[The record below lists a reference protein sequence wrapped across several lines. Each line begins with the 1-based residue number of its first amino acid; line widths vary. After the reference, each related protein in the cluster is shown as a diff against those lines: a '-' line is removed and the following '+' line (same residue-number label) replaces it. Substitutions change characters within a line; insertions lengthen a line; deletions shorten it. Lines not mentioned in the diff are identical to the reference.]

1 MPSMTPNQLS
11 DGMPLRQ
18 EESRFN
24 TLEKVAAALSLSLT
38 LGCSTTPEELQ
49 LEERIMTEV
58 NYQLNARWNELEQ
71 AAEVVARNK
80 AERYLKE
87 HLTEIYKADR
97 DEVAKAVIDDLL
109 ARKFDEE
116 LSVTT
121 VESSIR
127 EANFSPD
134 FLRIKQMK
142 EATVQIEGKYDVGTG
157 VIVYSGPVE
166 NSARKS
172 VVLTCYHV
180 VRNILSEED
189 TKKNGISCTIYKRGG
204 QEIVQADLIGHD
216 KEKDLALLCIRGERL
231 EQDTT
236 PYFLPKE
243 QLSLLQEGTEISTYG
258 GQLGVTPFLSEGKFT
273 LLGHRKSDS
282 TYNMVSAPAFMGNSG
297 AGIWHFIDA
306 GDQGVPLGFYVGM
319 YAKIY
324 THGSNPTM
332 PIPHMGLSVPPEEVY
347 DFLAL
352 SGLVPNAQTLQ
363 LEALPIATFGSPEE
377 QGAEKTER

>member
-1 MPSMTPNQLS
+1 
-11 DGMPLRQ
+11 
-18 EESRFN
+18 
-24 TLEKVAAALSLSLT
+24 
-38 LGCSTTPEELQ
+38 
-49 LEERIMTEV
+49 
-58 NYQLNARWNELEQ
+58 
-71 AAEVVARNK
+71 
-80 AERYLKE
+80 
-87 HLTEIYKADR
+87 
-97 DEVAKAVIDDLL
+97 VI
-109 ARKFDEE
+109 
-116 LSVTT
+116 
-121 VESSIR
+121 I
-127 EANFSPD
+127 
-134 FLRIKQMK
+134 
-142 EATVQIEGKYDVGTG
+142 
-157 VIVYSGPVE
+157 YSGPVE

-204 QEIVQADLIGHD
+204 QEIAQADLIGYD

-231 EQDTT
+231 EQDPT

-243 QLSLLQEGTEISTYG
+243 QLSLLQEGTAISTYG

-352 SGLVPNAQTLQ
+352 SGLVPNAQTLR
-363 LEALPIATFGSPEE
+363 LEALSIAPFGLTKET
-377 QGAEKTER
+377 GAKQVER